1 MTVIEDPHAL
11 AAAVHDDVVALRRRL
26 HLHPE
31 LGLDLPRTQ
40 AAVEESLEG
49 LGLEI
54 TRGTGLTSVVADLDT
69 GRPGPT
75 ILLRGDMD
83 ALPMPEDTGLDF
95 ASEVEGRMHACGH
108 DAHTA
113 MLTGA
118 AGVLSDA
125 RDELVGRVRFMF
137 QPGEEGNG
145 GAAVM
150 IDEGVLDGVDAAFA
164 LHVTPNLR
172 SGTLGYR
179 AGAMLAAT
187 DEFTITFRGR
197 GGHASTP
204 HWATDPVPVAA
215 EAVLALQAM
224 ITRTVDAFNPAVLTV
239 GSLSAGTT
247 SNVIPETAELV
258 GTIRTVDELVR
269 LGVLQRVTRVCEGI
283 AAAHGCDV
291 EIELSSGYPVTVNDD
306 RFVELL
312 AAVAADTIG
321 ERSVHELPAPVMGA
335 EDFSYVLDRVPGAMA
350 FLGVCPPEE
359 PNPLAAPACH
369 SNRMMLHEDAM
380 ATGVA
385 LHVAVARRVLTDPPG
400 WLDRSDGPGTPGT
413 PGTERS
419 EN

>member
-1 MTVIEDPHAL
+1 MTVIEDPLTL
-11 AAAVHDDVVALRRRL
+11 AADVQDDVVAMRRRL

-31 LGLDLPRTQ
+31 LGLELPRTQ
-40 AAVEESLEG
+40 AVVEEHLEG
-49 LGLEI
+49 LGLELR
-54 TRGTGLTSVVADLDT
+54 RGNASSSVVADLDT

-83 ALPMPEDTGLDF
+83 ALPMPEDTGLEF
-95 ASEVEGRMHACGH
+95 ASEVAGRMHACGH

-113 MLTGA
+113 MLAGA
-118 AGVLSDA
+118 ARVLA
-125 RDELVGRVRFMF
+125 NGRDDLAGRVRFMF
-137 QPGEEGNG
+137 QPGEEGHG

-150 IDEGVLDGVDAAFA
+150 IDEGVLEGVDGAFA
-164 LHVTPNLR
+164 LHVTPNMR

-179 AGAMLAAT
+179 AGATLAAT

-204 HWATDPVPVAA
+204 HWANDPVPVAA
-215 EAVLALQAM
+215 EAVLALQTM

-239 GSLSAGTT
+239 GSLRAGTT

-269 LGVLQRVTRVCEGI
+269 LGVLQKVSRVCEGI
-283 AAAHGCDV
+283 ASAHGCTV
-291 EIELSSGYPVTVNDD
+291 EIDMTAGYPVTVNDE
-306 RFVELL
+306 RFVEFLVAL
-312 AAVAADTIG
+312 ATETLG

-335 EDFSYVLDRVPGAMA
+335 EDFAYVLQVVPGAMA

-359 PNPLAAPACH
+359 PDPLEAPACH

-385 LHVAVARRVLTDPPG
+385 LHVAVARRFLTNPPG
-400 WLDRSDGPGTPGT
+400 WLDRVDASG
-413 PGTERS
+413 S
-419 EN
+419 